1 MPFQELILG
10 LAALVVAWLIFTWLL
25 KVVKTTLSTA
35 LFIALVVLGLLFVG
49 IGTQELLQQ
58 VLQIPQQ
65 LWQWGTGSG
74 QR

>member
-49 IGTQELLQQ
+49 IGPQELLQQ

>member
-25 KVVKTTLSTA
+25 KIVKTTLSTA
-35 LFIALVVLGLLFVG
+35 LFIALIVLGLLLVG
-49 IGTQELLQQ
+49 IGPQELLQQ
-58 VLQIPQQ
+58 VLQLPQQ
-65 LWQWGTGSG
+65 LWQWGTGAG